1 MININTSISYFTKK
15 YFMLVLFKMFA
26 GKIKSFFC
34 KQKNPIIVEPWS
46 SFLFIQIRNILEI
59 WVLYHIIFFHSA
71 SCIFA
76 FVN

>member
-15 YFMLVLFKMFA
+15 IFYANVSENVGRENYK
-26 GKIKSFFC
+26 FFC
-34 KQKNPIIVEPWS
+34 KQKNPIIVEPWN
-46 SFLFIQIRNILEI
+46 SFLFIQIRNISEI
-59 WVLYHIIFFHSA
+59 YEYYIIFLHSA